1 MQINQKGYE
10 AELKQQGIA
19 HILKVGLAFRGKE
32 VELASSLVYSLLNA
46 YSSNLISKSNNMF
59 DFTGK
64 SALVTG
70 ATRGIGKAIALQLGQ
85 LGAQIVGTATSEA
98 GVKQLQADL
107 AAAGIQGKALLMNL
121 QDIPSMEAAVQTT
134 QTELGG
140 LDILVNSAGI
150 RHDNLVMRMKT
161 EEWDEVISA
170 NLSAVFHLSKAVL
183 RPMMKAR
190 FGRVISVSSVVGL
203 TGNFGQANYT
213 AAKAG
218 LIGFSK
224 TLAQETASRNITVNV
239 VAPGFIDTDMT
250 RSLTEEQKS
259 AILGKIPAGRMGL
272 ATDIAAIVCFLASDA
287 AGYIT
292 GETVHV
298 NGGMYMS

>member
-1 MQINQKGYE
+1 M
-10 AELKQQGIA
+10 
-19 HILKVGLAFRGKE
+19 
-32 VELASSLVYSLLNA
+32 SSLS
-46 YSSNLISKSNNMF
+46 
-59 DFTGK
+59 GR

-70 ATRGIGKAIALQLGQ
+70 ATRGIGKAIAMQLGH
-85 LGAQIVGTATSEA
+85 LGAQIMGTATSHEGA
-98 GVKQLQADL
+98 LQLQDDFK
-107 AAAGIQGKALLMNL
+107 AAGIQGQALVMNL
-121 QDIPSMEAAVQTT
+121 QDLASVEAAVQHAYSTFS
-134 QTELGG
+134 G

-150 RHDNLVMRMKT
+150 RRDNLVMRMKT
-161 EEWDEVISA
+161 DEWNDVITA
-170 NLSAVFHLSKAVL
+170 NLTAVFHLSKACL
-183 RPMMKAR
+183 RPMIKAR
-190 FGRVISVSSVVGL
+190 FGRIISVSSVVGL

-224 TLAQETASRNITVNV
+224 TLAQEVASRNITVNV

-250 RSLTEEQKS
+250 RSLTEEQKKY
-259 AILGKIPAGRMGL
+259 ILSKIPAGYMGQ
-272 ATDIAAIVCFLASDA
+272 AEDIAAIVCFLASNA

>member
-1 MQINQKGYE
+1 
-10 AELKQQGIA
+10 
-19 HILKVGLAFRGKE
+19 
-32 VELASSLVYSLLNA
+32 
-46 YSSNLISKSNNMF
+46 MF
-59 DFTGK
+59 DLTGK

-70 ATRGIGKAIALQLGQ
+70 ATRGIGKAVALQLGQ

-98 GVKQLQADL
+98 GVQQLQADF

-134 QTELGG
+134 QTELGS

-183 RPMMKAR
+183 RPMMRAR
-190 FGRVISVSSVVGL
+190 FGRIISLSSVVGL

-224 TLAQETASRNITVNV
+224 TLAQEVASRNITVNV

-259 AILGKIPAGRMGL
+259 AILGKIPAGRMGQ
-272 ATDIAAIVCFLASDA
+272 ADDIAAIVCFLASNA

-292 GETVHV
+292 GETIHV
-298 NGGMYMS
+298 NGGLYMS